1 MRENKKILL
10 VDLALREASL
20 QVIPELNP
28 FIGGVAMG
36 VKIYSLFKNMDPLV
50 ICVGPLNGYFPFVS
64 KTCFV
69 VQSEGVIEDMYLG
82 GSLSFRIAYSGVDA
96 IVLANMCDSP
106 TFLDIVDEEV
116 RFFYAKDLG
125 PNLDVSNFGLPG
137 RRSILLNYEG
147 SLLLDGYFTMSLDI
161 VGKKFLFKNL
171 AGICFTGNKNYDIKD
186 VRKYSD
192 LFTQILSRAKDLTV
206 DFGNNPS
213 CSGCP
218 LGCSES
224 KFGEVGGNILL
235 HSLVACG
242 YAENI
247 YSNVG
252 VVFSCLDVLGYK
264 YTHEHIESLPDLFT
278 KTMKEIEEN
287 V

>member
-1 MRENKKILL
+1 MKDSKKILFI
-10 VDLALREASL
+10 DLAQRKISL

-36 VKIYSLFKNMDPLV
+36 VKIYSLFKNLDPIV

-69 VQSEGVIEDMYLG
+69 IQHDGVIEDLYLG

-96 IVLANMCDSP
+96 IVLAGMCDNP
-106 TFLDIVDEEV
+106 TFLDIVDEEA
-116 RFFYAKDLG
+116 RFFYVKDLG
-125 PNLDVSNFGLPG
+125 PNLDISHLGLPG
-137 RRSILLNYEG
+137 RRSVLLSKDG
-147 SLLLDGYFTMSLDI
+147 RFLLDGYFGFSLDL
-161 VGKKFLFKNL
+161 VDKKFLLKNIV
-171 AGICFTGNKNYDIKD
+171 GICFTGNKNYDIKD
-186 VRKYSD
+186 VNKYSD
-192 LFTQILSRAKDLTV
+192 LFSQILAKAKDLSV
-206 DFGNNPS
+206 EFGNNPS

-218 LGCSES
+218 LGCGES
-224 KFGEVGGNILL
+224 KFGEVGGNILP
-235 HSLVACG
+235 HSLVSCG

-252 VVFSCLDVLGYK
+252 VVFSCLDVLGYN
-264 YTHEHIESLPDLFT
+264 YTHEHIELLPELFT
-278 KTMKEIEEN
+278 KTIREIEQD